1 MLTSR
6 GPLVLWQKPH
16 LLNRIYTPHCL
27 VSPLEFVPMNSTAP
41 TFFFLCWIWKSRAR
55 FGCCLSIRLVLH
67 QKFCL
72 VLNVSQT
79 GFFMNHILTWGVLF
93 QKNCGS
99 QIPGFKM
106 MKCTWFF
113 TILTARLCIFYLSNI
128 VQQYW
133 TENVMRIFS
142 YVT

>member
-1 MLTSR
+1 MTKTS
-6 GPLVLWQKPH
+6 PTQPNL
-16 LLNRIYTPHCL
+16 YTSL
-27 VSPLEFVPMNSTAP
+27 SGQP
-41 TFFFLCWIWKSRAR
+41 TGICTHELYCTYVFFLCWIWKSRAR

-99 QIPGFKM
+99 QIAGFKM

-133 TENVMRIFS
+133 TENFMRIFS